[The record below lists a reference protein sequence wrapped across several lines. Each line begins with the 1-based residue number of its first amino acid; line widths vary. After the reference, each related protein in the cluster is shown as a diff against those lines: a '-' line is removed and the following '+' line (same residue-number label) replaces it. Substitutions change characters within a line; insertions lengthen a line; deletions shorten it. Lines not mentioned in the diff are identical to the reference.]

1 MVRDGSEA
9 YEVITMLKKAGLF
22 IGLLRD
28 MMKVLNKK
36 QRRNCTVVFVMI
48 VVGGFLELLG
58 VSAVL
63 PVVKIIMTPDK
74 AGDDMLYS
82 WFVRLT
88 GLNGNREVIL
98 GLSVS
103 VVLLYLVKNVYL
115 TLSTY
120 MQARLVADTR
130 YTLSEKSLRA
140 YIRNDYAFFVNEN
153 SSVILRGLTSD
164 IDAYLNTL
172 QNYFNIGVRLINV
185 FLICVWL
192 FCTDIVLTLIVVG
205 LGLVSVVIITG
216 ILKRKMRTMGA
227 LRRNAEGNMLKDI
240 TQIVTGM
247 KEIKILGRRDYF
259 VKHYGETVKKRCSI
273 DVGYTTLSPLPERII
288 ETVFIGGLIMAV
300 GVLSYMGK
308 VDGTFVANLSIF
320 AVASFRMLP
329 FVSQLSGCLNILMFS
344 YEPVTAALNNLKST
358 ISNGEMIKAED
369 DDCIA
374 GERIDGFNR
383 ELVLS
388 GLSFA
393 YSPELPNVLDGID
406 LKVEKGDSVALVGPS
421 GAGKTTLAD
430 VILGLNRITGGRIA
444 VDGKEIDLGERSWGG
459 LIGYVSQNIFMLD
472 DTIKNNIAF
481 GCGQDEIDNEKL
493 KDVIKKAQLND
504 FIDSLPDGL
513 ETQIGES
520 GAKISG
526 GQKQRIAIA
535 RALYFNPE
543 ILILDEA
550 TSALDNDTEKAV
562 MEAIGI
568 LKGEKTLI
576 IVAHRLSTISK
587 CNHIYEVRDGAL
599 TEKKLVDGILTSM
612 DR

>member
-1 MVRDGSEA
+1 
-9 YEVITMLKKAGLF
+9 
-22 IGLLRD
+22 
-28 MMKVLNKK
+28 
-36 QRRNCTVVFVMI
+36 
-48 VVGGFLELLG
+48 
-58 VSAVL
+58 
-63 PVVKIIMTPDK
+63 
-74 AGDDMLYS
+74 
-82 WFVRLT
+82 
-88 GLNGNREVIL
+88 
-98 GLSVS
+98 
-103 VVLLYLVKNVYL
+103 
-115 TLSTY
+115 
-120 MQARLVADTR
+120 
-130 YTLSEKSLRA
+130 
-140 YIRNDYAFFVNEN
+140 
-153 SSVILRGLTSD
+153 
-164 IDAYLNTL
+164 
-172 QNYFNIGVRLINV
+172 
-185 FLICVWL
+185 
-192 FCTDIVLTLIVVG
+192 
-205 LGLVSVVIITG
+205 
-216 ILKRKMRTMGA
+216 
-227 LRRNAEGNMLKDI
+227 
-240 TQIVTGM
+240 
-247 KEIKILGRRDYF
+247 
-259 VKHYGETVKKRCSI
+259 
-273 DVGYTTLSPLPERII
+273 
-288 ETVFIGGLIMAV
+288 MAV

-562 MEAIGI
+562 MEAIDI

-576 IVAHRLSTISK
+576 IVAHRLSTKSK